1 MTTGSAGA
9 LLIGVSM
16 VPRAEIAMVIAQQ
29 GHDMGEWAMP
39 AAVYSALALIS
50 IVTCIF
56 SPIFVRWIIR
66 KHPQSLG

>member
-1 MTTGSAGA
+1 
-9 LLIGVSM
+9 
-16 VPRAEIAMVIAQQ
+16 MVIAQQ

-50 IVTCIF
+50 IVTCII